1 MKSTV
6 NVECS
11 PEEAR
16 RFMGLP
22 DVTPINEQLVAE
34 MGKRMEANLKLM
46 SGESLMSSW
55 MSVGAQA
62 QDAFVKLMTSGVEPG
77 FLMNSSPSRRIASFG
92 VHSTRPSRSRAS
104 TILRAT
110 TIETSSCSAW
120 SCSYLQVS

>member
-1 MKSTV
+1 MKFTV

-22 DVTPINEQLVAE
+22 DVTPINDKLVDE

-46 SGESLMSSW
+46 SGETLMSSW

-62 QDAFVKLMTSGVEPG
+62 QDAFVKLMTTAAGNAAG
-77 FLMNSSPSRRIASFG
+77 ASAP
-92 VHSTRPSRSRAS
+92 REKP
-104 TILRAT
+104 
-110 TIETSSCSAW
+110 
-120 SCSYLQVS
+120 